1 MSNFRISD
9 VHSETLEEVPSS
21 PKKQTEPAQTNPKP
35 SGLILS
41 VTARVGHR
49 NSSES
54 ILLEFILEH
63 CSTGQSSFWSISELG
78 VQIAIPSGVRRPN
91 K

>member
-41 VTARVGHR
+41 VTARGMWHM
-49 NSSES
+49 
-54 ILLEFILEH
+54 FP
-63 CSTGQSSFWSISELG
+63 GFPISLG
-78 VQIAIPSGVRRPN
+78 LTVRGYVAHVP
-91 K
+91 